1 MDKLKS
7 NMELSVQC
15 EELSVTASIP
25 GYLLHCLVHL
35 VCLPYLVANGIG
47 RVLRGR
53 YHGVAKTRLL
63 GGSPPS
69 DSGNAL
75 VFVGTALGETRT
87 AIRAARYLKADRQT
101 NVAVWIETS
110 HVVNATRAE
119 TSVPT
124 ALAPFN
130 NPISA
135 LVGLLRWKPAAL
147 IFIENARPMHL
158 VMTAR
163 LLGIPTLL
171 ANVKVSESR
180 SARYRNRF
188 MGSWRYRAIGLIAA
202 QSEIHANRLVSIGV
216 PRSMVRVTGP
226 ELGQMTAEPERLG
239 AAQKWK
245 EAIGVNGSP
254 LVVAGSTHEPEEPIV
269 LQAFEAF
276 RQVFPDAILVL
287 APRQTWRKGGADS
300 TLKSLNIEYQLRS
313 KLGVDPLPDSRI
325 VLLDTQGEL
334 QDVYS
339 AATVAFVGGTLVKGV
354 GGHSPIEPLR
364 WGVPVAIGPNFAHQE
379 AVVEAVG
386 NPEFLRV
393 CSTADELKEI
403 WYHWAN
409 GSKAPDLAEKIG
421 AIFSKH
427 GANYRVWHDIVLAA
441 KGQRGM
447 KLLRNGPI
455 EHP

>member
-1 MDKLKS
+1 MHKLEYNLEFS
-7 NMELSVQC
+7 EQC
-15 EELSVTASIP
+15 EELSVASAIP
-25 GYLLHCLVHL
+25 GYLLHCLVHF
-35 VCLPYLVANGIG
+35 VCLPYLIANGIG
-47 RVLRGR
+47 RVLKGR
-53 YHGVAKTRLL
+53 YRGVAKTRLL
-63 GGSPPS
+63 GGSPPR
-69 DSGNAL
+69 DSQNAF

-87 AIRAARYLKADRQT
+87 AIRAAKYLKADRQAS
-101 NVAVWIETS
+101 VAVWVETT
-110 HVVNATRAE
+110 HVANATRAE
-119 TSVPT
+119 TSVRT

-147 IFIENARPMHL
+147 VFIENARPMHL
-158 VMTAR
+158 VMIAR
-163 LLGIPTLL
+163 LLGVPTLL

-202 QSEIHANRLVSIGV
+202 QSEIHANRLVSVGV

-226 ELGQMTAEPERLG
+226 ELGQMTAESERSG
-239 AAQKWK
+239 AARKWK
-245 EAIGVNGSP
+245 EAFGVNGSP
-254 LVVAGSTHEPEEPIV
+254 LVVAGSTHEPEEPII

-276 RQVFPDAILVL
+276 RQVYPDAILVL

-300 TLKSLNIEYQLRS
+300 TLKSMNIEYQLRS
-313 KLGVDPLPDSRI
+313 RLSVDTLPNSRI

-364 WGVPVAIGPNFAHQE
+364 WGVPVTIGPNYAHQE

-393 CSTADELKEI
+393 CSTADELRDI
-403 WYHWAN
+403 WYDWAN
-409 GSKAPDLAEKIG
+409 GSRDPDLAEKIG

-427 GANYRVWHDIVLAA
+427 GATYRAWHDIVLSA

-447 KLLRNGPI
+447 KMLRNEPI